1 MSRITDLKRRL
12 FIIVGSIVFIMV
24 AVILLFNL
32 RLLHESMQQTR
43 QNHKRTLQMYTA
55 MFSDA
60 MDQIE
65 DMLISQNIEDVD
77 MQNIRRPR
85 NETDRY
91 LALLDKKQFFAEEI
105 GKYQYLDGLFLY
117 DTVHK
122 NYIGVKSEL
131 VSMEMHTTIKES
143 CRDIIE
149 NYRTASR
156 QSEWMYLKV
165 QGEYYLFRL
174 VHWKQ
179 IYYCAWLKPE
189 NMLAELQEAGREDG
203 KYYYLSDREGH
214 VLNQVEGINLPVLTG
229 ATVEISG
236 ETYDVLSEERDG
248 LTLSVVSERASWVQ
262 SAGQILLPVGS
273 IIVMGGAALALV
285 LLLTSE
291 IVMNP
296 LYDIFVEEERKKNQ
310 AKLQFLQIQTNPHFL
325 NNCLSLIRNLILLD
339 RKEEAERVILILGK
353 YTRGYLNAETE
364 ITLETEMNQVNG
376 YYELQKMRYG
386 ERFKLDVYMDEGL
399 ENVLVPAMSVL
410 TFVENAVKHQM
421 KMKETL
427 YVLVW
432 VRRNPEKK
440 QVILRVQDNG
450 EGFSDRILRQLKCTE
465 EPEEHDG
472 DKKDKGHIGIKNLI
486 QRIRLLYGQEA
497 EIYFENAETGG
508 AVITMI
514 FPERK

>member
-203 KYYYLSDREGH
+203 QYYFFERQRRPCAE
-214 VLNQVEGINLPVLTG
+214 
-229 ATVEISG
+229 SG
-236 ETYDVLSEERDG
+236 ERNRSVCADRSNGGDFGRNIRCIIRGKRRPDPVCRVGESILGTVRRADSPAGGQHHRDG
-248 LTLSVVSERASWVQ
+248 RGH
-262 SAGQILLPVGS
+262 AGAGTPADQRDCHEP
-273 IIVMGGAALALV
+273 AL
-285 LLLTSE
+285 
-291 IVMNP
+291 
-296 LYDIFVEEERKKNQ
+296 
-310 AKLQFLQIQTNPHFL
+310 
-325 NNCLSLIRNLILLD
+325 
-339 RKEEAERVILILGK
+339 
-353 YTRGYLNAETE
+353 
-364 ITLETEMNQVNG
+364 
-376 YYELQKMRYG
+376 
-386 ERFKLDVYMDEGL
+386 
-399 ENVLVPAMSVL
+399 
-410 TFVENAVKHQM
+410 
-421 KMKETL
+421 
-427 YVLVW
+427 
-432 VRRNPEKK
+432 
-440 QVILRVQDNG
+440 
-450 EGFSDRILRQLKCTE
+450 
-465 EPEEHDG
+465 
-472 DKKDKGHIGIKNLI
+472 
-486 QRIRLLYGQEA
+486 
-497 EIYFENAETGG
+497 
-508 AVITMI
+508 
-514 FPERK
+514 